1 MTMAVVKKTDAAADV
16 VALAT
21 QVVWTEIEALKAMAE
36 RFNGDFRRAV
46 DIILSARGRVVVIG
60 MGKSG
65 IIGKKI
71 VATFASTGTPSFFVH
86 PGEAFHGDLG
96 MIHADDVALMISN
109 SGETEELIR
118 LLPFMQ
124 YQGNRIIAMTG
135 KLNSTLAKNADV
147 VLDIAVEREAC
158 NNNLAPTSSTTA
170 ALVMGDALAVVLSTV
185 RGFQPEDFARFHP
198 GGSLGCRLLTRV
210 SDVMHRENLPICS
223 PNATFRDIVHTITR
237 GRLGLALVMEGQTLR
252 GIITDGDIRRTFD
265 KVTNPME
272 LVAADIM
279 TTNPRTIG
287 HKERFADAEELMRV
301 ARINSLVVTDDTGA
315 VVGVLQIYDINAVEA
330 N

>member
-1 MTMAVVKKTDAAADV
+1 MDV
-16 VALAT
+16 LTLAS
-21 QVVWTEIEALKAMAE
+21 QVIETEVEALKAMAD
-36 RFNGDFRRAV
+36 RLDDNFRKAIE
-46 DIILSARGRVVVIG
+46 IILTARGRVVVIG

-185 RGFQPEDFARFHP
+185 RGFQPKDFARFHP

>member
-1 MTMAVVKKTDAAADV
+1 
-16 VALAT
+16 
-21 QVVWTEIEALKAMAE
+21 
-36 RFNGDFRRAV
+36 
-46 DIILSARGRVVVIG
+46 
-60 MGKSG
+60 
-65 IIGKKI
+65 
-71 VATFASTGTPSFFVH
+71 
-86 PGEAFHGDLG
+86 
-96 MIHADDVALMISN
+96 
-109 SGETEELIR
+109 
-118 LLPFMQ
+118 
-124 YQGNRIIAMTG
+124 
-135 KLNSTLAKNADV
+135 
-147 VLDIAVEREAC
+147 
-158 NNNLAPTSSTTA
+158 
-170 ALVMGDALAVVLSTV
+170 
-185 RGFQPEDFARFHP
+185 P

>member
-1 MTMAVVKKTDAAADV
+1 MSMAVGKRSAASEDV
-16 VALAT
+16 IALAT
-21 QVVWTEIEALKAMAE
+21 QVVWAEIEALKAMAE

-118 LLPFMQ
+118 LLPFME
-124 YQGNRIIAMTG
+124 YQGNRVIAMTG
-135 KLNSTLAKNADV
+135 KMDSTLAKNAHA
-147 VLDIAVEREAC
+147 VLDISVAREAC

-170 ALVMGDALAVVLSTV
+170 TLVMGDALAVVLSTL

-198 GGSLGCRLLTRV
+198 GGSLGRRLLTRV
-210 SDVMHRENLPICS
+210 ADVMHRDNLPICS
-223 PNATFRDIVHTITR
+223 PEAVFRDVVHTITR
-237 GRLGLALVMEGQTLR
+237 GRLGLTLVMEGQALR
-252 GIITDGDIRRTFD
+252 GIITDGDIRRAFE
-265 KVTNPME
+265 KVANPME

-279 TTNPRTIG
+279 TANPRTIG
-287 HKERFADAEELMRV
+287 HRERLADAEEQMR
-301 ARINSLVVTDDTGA
+301 AAKINALVVKDDAGT
-315 VVGVLQIYDINAVEA
+315 VVGVLQIFDIDAVAA